1 MFRVISAASEAVCPK
16 MISVDEME
24 SGGPPDY
31 IVNIRWY
38 LEGLLLLA
46 IGTFGIIGELLSV

>member
-1 MFRVISAASEAVCPK
+1 

-38 LEGLLLLA
+38 LEGVILLA
-46 IGTFGIIGELLSV
+46 IGTFGIIGELLFV